1 MFPDVAAAP
10 PSLGSPQHP
19 WQPPWQSR
27 MVSHPCA
34 QLAHDVG
41 IFLTFQSQ
49 ARFQNDPLSSR
60 TEVSI
65 EGMTMAWALS
75 FPWLSLAVPRSKLMR
90 NTQEGK
96 NGFFSTRA
104 GSHFP
109 VTFVIISP
117 LSTPGLS
124 RSVLEAPCI
133 ILSSSSHVLK
143 CQKNLGS
150 NFNMMTN

>member
-10 PSLGSPQHP
+10 PVLGSPQRP

-34 QLAHDVG
+34 QLAHDITV
-41 IFLTFQSQ
+41 FLSFQSQ
-49 ARFQNDPLSSR
+49 ARFQNYPLSSR

-65 EGMTMAWALS
+65 DGTPVSWSFS
-75 FPWLSLAVPRSKLMR
+75 FPWLSLAVSRSKLMH
-90 NTQEGK
+90 NTRRREKMVSSLPEQAHV
-96 NGFFSTRA
+96 FP
-104 GSHFP
+104 SHF
-109 VTFVIISP
+109 SSSHHCP
-117 LSTPGLS
+117 LQDYPA
-124 RSVLEAPCI
+124 VEAPCI
-133 ILSSSSHVLK
+133 ILSSSIHILK